1 MKSVNPLGLVFQFYV
16 NIFTVAIFF
25 KFFLIL
31 YELIGPPI
39 FWDLWSIWLSR
50 HGHAFTL
57 SIFQFTEKDWQLNLG
72 HQTAYGRCC
81 IIMVC
86 RRNKLFPPSPSL
98 SLSHCLIQ
106 AGDTLG
112 VTQQRQSSS
121 YSDTSRSE
129 NPTLNTQHWLCGWGS
144 LGRRE
149 GRQTG
154 SASCLSRSDRQHQ
167 PGSSCSSSSQRK
179 LMMDLAEFDRREHV
193 LIADYIHSIQS
204 LYFPSSMFGTHW
216 NISRSC
222 IN

>member
-98 SLSHCLIQ
+98 SLSLSLSNPGWWYARRDPAEAKLIVFRHFQ
-106 AGDTLG
+106 
-112 VTQQRQSSS
+112 
-121 YSDTSRSE
+121 E
-129 NPTLNTQHWLCGWGS
+129 WKPNTQHPTLTVWLRVVRPEGGTPDRVRLLPLKIRQTAPARVLLLLILTKETDDG
-144 LGRRE
+144 LGR
-149 GRQTG
+149 
-154 SASCLSRSDRQHQ
+154 
-167 PGSSCSSSSQRK
+167 
-179 LMMDLAEFDRREHV
+179 V
-193 LIADYIHSIQS
+193 
-204 LYFPSSMFGTHW
+204 W
-216 NISRSC
+216 
-222 IN
+222 